1 MEFLYKIVFIFFF
14 IIQYKTYLQTIPQYE
29 YVNLSLLKNYIFQQK
44 YCKDIDQRRITD
56 VIISTNNIKEDYDYV
71 LLKNF
76 QKRVKITLDGQQ
88 NVNISECF
96 SNITNFIEIRGEI
109 DILHLWITV
118 DFFILI
124 LLIFLDFF
132 SLNII
137 VIFRFIYYYIN
148 S

>member
-1 MEFLYKIVFIFFF
+1 MEFLYKILFIFFL

-44 YCKDIDQRRITD
+44 YCNDIDQRRITD

-88 NVNISECF
+88 NVNVSECF

-124 LLIFLDFF
+124 LLIFLDLF